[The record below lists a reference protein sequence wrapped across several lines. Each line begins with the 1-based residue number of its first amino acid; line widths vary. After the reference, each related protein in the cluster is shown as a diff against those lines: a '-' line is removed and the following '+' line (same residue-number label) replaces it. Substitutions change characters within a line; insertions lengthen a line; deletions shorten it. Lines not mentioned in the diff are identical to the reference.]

1 MKIRL
6 FIVLAILSLSLSA
19 CFRDAGNGNANPT
32 RVDVADIFPTPTVT
46 RRPATQ
52 PPTFTPSNPAT
63 ATEEP
68 PVGGPPVEGTVEEGD
83 DSATVFVPS
92 FTPNPNATIAPPSL
106 GGSSGT
112 PTLSSIGPTSTLSTL
127 QPTPTEVETEEPDCI
142 YVVQAGDTLFRIA
155 QNIDTELFPE
165 DFVAINPEL
174 AANPDSLYLGQELK
188 IPNCVPDTDETATD
202 GTVVPG
208 TTASPGAEATS
219 SNPNL
224 PDGYQIYVVQEG
236 DTLFSIAF
244 SFGVTVD
251 DVVAATD
258 FLISENTIIH
268 AGDELV
274 IPPAE

>member
-6 FIVLAILSLSLSA
+6 LIVLILLTLSLSA

-32 RVDVADIFPTPTVT
+32 RVDVADIFPTATAT

-68 PVGGPPVEGTVEEGD
+68 PVGGPPVEETLEEEDGT
-83 DSATVFVPS
+83 ATIFVPS

-112 PTLSSIGPTSTLSTL
+112 PTLIMGPTSTLSTL

-165 DFVAINPEL
+165 DFIAVNPEL
-174 AANPDSLYLGQELK
+174 AANPDSLYLGQELR
-188 IPNCVPDTDETATD
+188 IPGCVPEID

-208 TTASPGAEATS
+208 TSTTPSTGTPAVTA
-219 SNPNL
+219 NPNL
-224 PDGYQIYVVQEG
+224 PAGYQIYVVQEG

-244 SFGVTVD
+244 SFGVTVQ
-251 DVVAATD
+251 DVVDATD
-258 FLISENTIIH
+258 FLINENTIIH